1 MINLLEAAVVA
12 VMVLFAIAGFRKGF
26 VKKFAA
32 MVSLALSIVL
42 VSALL
47 PYITQYLKENT
58 PVYTFLVEQCTG
70 IMEKQVLNSLTGSGS
85 GAGTNSG
92 SAADAYANMGR
103 DEIRALLEQNGFDST
118 MLDQLSD
125 EQLEVYKNQYIQQYL
140 NQYLSG
146 SSDGSQDSQGGTKS
160 LTRIEQT
167 EIIENLP
174 LPEQLKDIL
183 LDYNNDEGYKGLGVS
198 SFPEYMARHSF
209 IQMSK
214 LSNVK
219 GRISYITSHAKQ
231 ENLYATYRTADNEF
245 WSNLARESQQEFKR
259 SGTEGKCIE
268 ARELIIALPEVYTRY
283 EPQEV
288 LEDFTEEFRKRYG
301 VECVSALHHNKRKTN
316 YHIHLIFSERKLLPE
331 PDIKRATRSVFY
343 DETGKR
349 VRTKKEI
356 TGEDGQI
363 RKGCTVIKKGEV
375 YESHLFTVKDDKFK
389 SEPFLREIKE
399 IYTDL
404 INRHISDPEQQLKVF
419 DKNSVYLPTKKI
431 GKNNPKAAEIEA
443 DNTARQEWNRTA
455 DMALLSGIS
464 EAKILEVKQTEI
476 HEKASQSIKS
486 KGWLPNL
493 FRGIVAKAKD
503 FLQNLIREKDMPPK
517 PTLDIDMAEFRH
529 MRNLMI
535 KVQDKAKK
543 IKNLQD
549 KVLPHL
555 KQQLADTKGLFKG
568 KERKA
573 LEVKIK
579 ETEVE
584 IADRLDKIP
593 DTLKADGYPDVQV
606 FMRTFREME
615 SVVEQYNRD
624 LAEWEYQVSRK
635 PTAATKEQHRPPERQ
650 SVLKHLREIQE
661 RNKQQPPQRQ
671 YKKSIDRDSR

>member
-1 MINLLEAAVVA
+1 
-12 VMVLFAIAGFRKGF
+12 
-26 VKKFAA
+26 
-32 MVSLALSIVL
+32 
-42 VSALL
+42 
-47 PYITQYLKENT
+47 
-58 PVYTFLVEQCTG
+58 
-70 IMEKQVLNSLTGSGS
+70 
-85 GAGTNSG
+85 
-92 SAADAYANMGR
+92 
-103 DEIRALLEQNGFDST
+103 
-118 MLDQLSD
+118 
-125 EQLEVYKNQYIQQYL
+125 
-140 NQYLSG
+140 
-146 SSDGSQDSQGGTKS
+146 
-160 LTRIEQT
+160 
-167 EIIENLP
+167 
-174 LPEQLKDIL
+174 
-183 LDYNNDEGYKGLGVS
+183 
-198 SFPEYMARHSF
+198 MARHSF

-503 FLQNLIREKDMPPK
+503 FLQNLIREKDTGSDTAYFPHFHCSSQVVREIIIDIISIGMSKKLIYIVPLFSNMNINAIIMAISIITRGKPYFFLIVRKSFVNSPFISFPP
-517 PTLDIDMAEFRH
+517 LH
-529 MRNLMI
+529 
-535 KVQDKAKK
+535 
-543 IKNLQD
+543 
-549 KVLPHL
+549 
-555 KQQLADTKGLFKG
+555 
-568 KERKA
+568 RKA
-573 LEVKIK
+573 
-579 ETEVE
+579 
-584 IADRLDKIP
+584 
-593 DTLKADGYPDVQV
+593 
-606 FMRTFREME
+606 
-615 SVVEQYNRD
+615 
-624 LAEWEYQVSRK
+624 
-635 PTAATKEQHRPPERQ
+635 
-650 SVLKHLREIQE
+650 
-661 RNKQQPPQRQ
+661 
-671 YKKSIDRDSR
+671 

>member
-1 MINLLEAAVVA
+1 
-12 VMVLFAIAGFRKGF
+12 
-26 VKKFAA
+26 
-32 MVSLALSIVL
+32 
-42 VSALL
+42 
-47 PYITQYLKENT
+47 
-58 PVYTFLVEQCTG
+58 
-70 IMEKQVLNSLTGSGS
+70 
-85 GAGTNSG
+85 
-92 SAADAYANMGR
+92 
-103 DEIRALLEQNGFDST
+103 
-118 MLDQLSD
+118 
-125 EQLEVYKNQYIQQYL
+125 
-140 NQYLSG
+140 
-146 SSDGSQDSQGGTKS
+146 
-160 LTRIEQT
+160 
-167 EIIENLP
+167 
-174 LPEQLKDIL
+174 
-183 LDYNNDEGYKGLGVS
+183 
-198 SFPEYMARHSF
+198 MARHSF

-214 LSNVK
+214 LPNVK
-219 GRISYITSHAKQ
+219 GRISYITSHARQ

-268 ARELIIALPEVYTRY
+268 ARELIIALPEVYTKY

-288 LEDFTEEFRKRYG
+288 LEDFTEEFHRRYG

-331 PDIKRATRSVFY
+331 PDIKIATRSVFY

-389 SEPFLREIKE
+389 SEPFLREVKA

-486 KGWLPNL
+486 KGWLPGL
-493 FRGIVAKAKD
+493 FRSIVNKAKD
-503 FLQNLIREKDMPPK
+503 FLQNLIREHDMPPK
-517 PTLDIDMAEFRH
+517 PVLEIDMAEFRT
-529 MRNLMI
+529 MQKLMI
-535 KVQDKAKK
+535 KAQDKAKE
-543 IKNLQD
+543 IRHLQD
-549 KVLPHL
+549 TVLPKL
-555 KQQLADTKGLFKG
+555 KQQLADTKGIFKG

-573 LEVKIK
+573 L
-579 ETEVE
+579 TEQIQRTEKE
-584 IADRLDKIP
+584 IAEKLDKLP
-593 DTLKADGYPDVQV
+593 DVLKEDGYPDVQA

-615 SVVEQYNRD
+615 SVVEQYSRD
-624 LAEWEYQVSRK
+624 LAEWERQTSRK
-635 PTAATKEQHRPPERQ
+635 PSAAAKEQRRPPEKQ
-650 SVLKHLREIQE
+650 SVLKHLREIQDKN
-661 RNKQQPPQRQ
+661 RQKPPQRQ
-671 YKKSIDRDSR
+671 RKKSIDRDSR